1 MKKITVAAA
10 ALINNNKLFI
20 AQRPANK
27 LPPLV
32 WEFPG
37 GKPEAGETLQQA
49 LRRELQEELHID
61 TNIGDF
67 IMKVTHI
74 YDFAEVE
81 INLFWV
87 TMVNPSDE
95 IIDKEHAD
103 TAWISFEEIDNYEF
117 AQADIELIEK
127 LKETGFTLKAS

>member
-1 MKKITVAAA
+1 MKKIIVAAA
-10 ALINNNKLFI
+10 ALIKNNKLFI

-37 GKPEAGETLQQA
+37 GKPEAGETLPQA
-49 LRRELQEELHID
+49 LHRELQEELHID
-61 TNIGDF
+61 TIIGDF

-81 INLFWV
+81 INLYWV
-87 TMVNPSDE
+87 KMADE
-95 IIDKEHAD
+95 NQKIIDNEHVA
-103 TAWISFEEIDNYEF
+103 TAWIKYEELDNYEF
-117 AQADIELIEK
+117 AAADIDLIKK
-127 LKETGFTLKAS
+127 LKEIGFKF

>member
-1 MKKITVAAA
+1 MQSAA
-10 ALINNNKLFI
+10 
-20 AQRPANK
+20 
-27 LPPLV
+27 
-32 WEFPG
+32 
-37 GKPEAGETLQQA
+37 
-49 LRRELQEELHID
+49 
-61 TNIGDF
+61 NIGDF

-81 INLFWV
+81 INLFWA

-95 IIDKEHAD
+95 IIDEEHAD

>member
-1 MKKITVAAA
+1 MKKIIVAAA

-37 GKPEAGETLQQA
+37 GKPEAGETLSQA
-49 LRRELQEELHID
+49 LKRELQEELHID
-61 TNIGDF
+61 TVIGDF
-67 IMKVTHI
+67 IAKVSHV

-81 INLFWV
+81 INLFRAEMADD
-87 TMVNPSDE
+87 TQQIKDDE
-95 IIDKEHAD
+95 HVA
-103 TAWISFEEIDNYEF
+103 TAWIDYKELDNYKF
-117 AQADIELIEK
+117 ADADIDLIKK
-127 LKETGFTLKAS
+127 LKETGFQF

>member
-1 MKKITVAAA
+1 MKKIIVAAA
-10 ALINNNKLFI
+10 ALIKNNKLFI
-20 AQRPANK
+20 AQRPADK

-67 IMKVTHI
+67 IMKVNHV

-81 INLFWV
+81 ISLFWAK
-87 TMVNPSDE
+87 MSDE
-95 IIDKEHAD
+95 NKKIIDNEHAA
-103 TAWISFEEIDNYEF
+103 TAWISYEELDNYEF
-117 AQADIELIEK
+117 AAADVDLIK
-127 LKETGFTLKAS
+127 QLKKVGFKF

>member
-20 AQRPANK
+20 AQRSANK

-37 GKPEAGETLQQA
+37 GKPEDGETLQQA
-49 LRRELQEELHID
+49 LKRELQEELHID
-61 TNIGDF
+61 TKIGDF
-67 IMKVTHI
+67 IMNVTHT

-81 INLFWV
+81 INLFWA
-87 TMVNPSDE
+87 TMSNPYDK
-95 IIDKEHAD
+95 IIDNEHAD
-103 TAWISFEEIDNYEF
+103 TAWISFDEIDNYEF

-127 LKETGFTLKAS
+127 LKETGFALKLD